1 MPSNKKSKTLP
12 KELKQ
17 DKPKP
22 NLKTPQKEDIQ
33 PTKAPKKR
41 WEVRHRKHMV
51 H

>member
-41 WEVRHRKHMV
+41 
-51 H
+51 